1 MVPQDF
7 VGVWRC
13 LQLRVEVGHDRDDV
27 FGHPLSSLRIA
38 FGRGAVDHLLHH
50 APVCGESQFFFC
62 CVVFKCHV
70 DDVGFCGFAPM
81 ASCGAVFRG
90 CGGGAKRGNGVQ
102 KLVRFLSVEQVS
114 AFSGYEL
121 LQIEGLVVGNVFC
134 LVQRQGAFGQ
144 GQHV

>member
-70 DDVGFCGFAPM
+70 DDVGFSVLLLWPLVGLFPAD
-81 ASCGAVFRG
+81 AGEGQRG
-90 CGGGAKRGNGVQ
+90 EMVCA
-102 KLVRFLSVEQVS
+102 ET
-114 AFSGYEL
+114 
-121 LQIEGLVVGNVFC
+121 
-134 LVQRQGAFGQ
+134 GAFFIR
-144 GQHV
+144 

>member
-1 MVPQDF
+1 M
-7 VGVWRC
+7 
-13 LQLRVEVGHDRDDV
+13 
-27 FGHPLSSLRIA
+27 
-38 FGRGAVDHLLHH
+38 
-50 APVCGESQFFFC
+50 
-62 CVVFKCHV
+62 
-70 DDVGFCGFAPM
+70 
-81 ASCGAVFRG
+81 
-90 CGGGAKRGNGVQ
+90 Q